1 MNSVSS
7 LNRTRTRGKLNRSVS
22 HSLSQRRY
30 KHNPGGQK
38 RQRPVAPESE
48 PVTEDAMIQTP
59 PIPCAPQPTPVDP
72 ISESELPSNSAGQT
86 PHRVRRQ
93 SLAPDQDREKEKQL
107 ALFEGDGIEK
117 AITNFIRLSPFEI
130 RRIESVVRLKEVENR
145 RTKHKHKPLGFAIVF
160 IIFYNFENSL

>member
-22 HSLSQRRY
+22 QSISQRRY

-48 PVTEDAMIQTP
+48 PVTEDMMIQTP

-72 ISESELPSNSAGQT
+72 ISESELPSTNAGQT
-86 PHRVRRQ
+86 PRRVRRQ
-93 SLAPDQDREKEKQL
+93 SLALDQERDKEQL

-117 AITNFIRLSPFEI
+117 AIKNFIKLSPFEI
-130 RRIESVVRLKEVENR
+130 RRIESVLRLKEVENR
-145 RTKHKHKPLGFAIVF
+145 RTKHKGHKPLGFTISY
-160 IIFYNFENSL
+160 IIFHVFKNSL